1 MRFRGLELDMPKVMN
16 LLRVSAFIVM
26 MIVTL
31 AGCTT
36 VDWSSERAQALA
48 IAAAPADREFDV
60 TALLAAPLSRDDALR
75 VAMVQSPEMR
85 RLWAIHES
93 ELRSAAMTGRL
104 ANPNFSYERLRSV
117 DSLDIERWVSLGVLD
132 VLTLPQRR
140 RMAGADLEVGRVRLA
155 TEIVD
160 RLTNV
165 RRAWVEAIAASE
177 KRRYAERVLASAEA
191 SAELAA
197 RMESVGNFNALERA
211 RQQSYEADARSRLI
225 QARQQELASRESLV
239 RLLGLNT
246 DQARQLALPTRLPAL
261 PVAPVSPPAVSQAMT
276 ATRLDLRLANAEW
289 RRAAAAQGLTRVTSL
304 TDVSL
309 AVREQETRG
318 FEVEIALP
326 IFDFGDLQRGAA
338 AARMRA
344 AAAQLEQAAL
354 VASSDLRV
362 GYAAYRSAYDDALHH
377 REVLV
382 PLRKSISEE
391 TLLRYNGM
399 LIGVFEL
406 LSDAREQVD
415 AVVAAIEAQERFWLA
430 EADLQASLLG
440 RPGVEQ

>member
-1 MRFRGLELDMPKVMN
+1 MPKVLN
-16 LLRVSAFIVM
+16 TIRPLALIVTS
-26 MIVTL
+26 VATL

-36 VDWSSERAQALA
+36 VDWPSERDQALA
-48 IAAAPADREFDV
+48 IAAAPADRDLDV
-60 TALLAAPLSRDDALR
+60 SALLAAPLSRDDALR
-75 VAMVQSPEMR
+75 IAMVQSPAMR

-93 ELRSAAMTGRL
+93 ELLSAAMGGRL
-104 ANPNFSYERLRSV
+104 ANPNFSYQRLRSPEG
-117 DSLDIERWVSLGVLD
+117 LDIERWVSFGLLD

-140 RMAGADLEVGRVRLA
+140 RIAREDLEAGRVRLA
-155 TEIVD
+155 TDIVD
-160 RLTNV
+160 RLTDV
-165 RRAWVEAIAASE
+165 RRAWVEAVAAIE
-177 KRRYAERVLASAEA
+177 KRRYAERVFASAEA

-197 RMESVGNFNALERA
+197 RMESVGNFNVLERA
-211 RQQSYEADARSRLI
+211 RQQRYEADARSRLI
-225 QARQQELASRESLV
+225 QARQRELATRESLV

-261 PVAPVSPPAVSQAMT
+261 PVAPESPPQVSQAMT

-289 RRAAAAQGLTRVTSL
+289 RRAAASQGLTRVTSV

-309 AVREQETRG
+309 AIREQETRG
-318 FEVEIALP
+318 FEVEISLP
-326 IFDFGDLQRGAA
+326 VFDVGELPRGSA
-338 AARMRA
+338 AARLRA
-344 AAAQLEQAAL
+344 ATAQLEEAAL

-362 GYAAYRSAYDDALHH
+362 SYAAYRSAYDDALHH
-377 REVLV
+377 RDVLV
-382 PLRKSISEE
+382 PLRKSISDE

-415 AVVAAIEAQERFWLA
+415 TVVDAIEAHEQFWLA

-440 RPGVEQ
+440 RPGVDR